1 MPRSTAARITVRGL
15 ALVVLAGAA
24 AAVSNALAGP
34 ERRLEWVR
42 SEAAPV
48 SSAGASA
55 PKAAGGPAP
64 AGAAATAPA
73 AGANPWKEVST
84 DEAEGFFRSGTL
96 FLDARRTAEYRQGHI
111 RNARSVPVWEAGL
124 DDKIKALF
132 QELPDQTIPIVVYC
146 NGGECED
153 SHELAQKLYLAGF
166 DGVRVYRDG
175 FPDWSKRKLPVST
188 GDAP

>member
-1 MPRSTAARITVRGL
+1 MPRSTAARIAIRGL
-15 ALVVLAGAA
+15 GLVVLAGAA

-42 SEAAPV
+42 SEAPAV
-48 SSAGASA
+48 SSPGVSA
-55 PKAAGGPAP
+55 PKAAGVPAAAAPAP
-64 AGAAATAPA
+64 
-73 AGANPWKEVST
+73 GANPWKEIST
-84 DEAEGFFRSGTL
+84 DEAEGLFRSGTL